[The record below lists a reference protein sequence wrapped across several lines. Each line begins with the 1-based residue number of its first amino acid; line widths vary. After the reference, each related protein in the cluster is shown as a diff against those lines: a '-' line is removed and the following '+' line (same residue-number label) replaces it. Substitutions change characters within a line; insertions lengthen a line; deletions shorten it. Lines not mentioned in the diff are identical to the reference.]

1 MKKKFLLLNL
11 ILLQMVQGME
21 EEPQRKHYY
30 SFVMNTSTEIKL
42 DLESNNKKPLNFCNL
57 LKRIGLIEN
66 DTKCSSGISLLVQLW
81 FNAGKN
87 D

>member
-11 ILLQMVQGME
+11 ILLQMVQAME
-21 EEPQRKHYY
+21 DEPRPKNYY
-30 SFVMNTSTEIKL
+30 SFVMNASTEIEFK
-42 DLESNNKKPLNFCNL
+42 SNENSKSFNFCNL
-57 LKRIGLIEN
+57 LKRIGVIEN
-66 DTKCSSGISLLVQLW
+66 DTKCSSGMRLLVQLW